1 LGTNNLFTWGFR
13 LLIKIHKKGVN
24 TIINLDTERKLQ
36 EMLEYFCKYKCNKQ
50 SIEENIIDMVI
61 CDIEDVQ
68 IDGDVCDICK
78 VRDFIREIR
87 DEL

>member
-1 LGTNNLFTWGFR
+1 
-13 LLIKIHKKGVN
+13 
-24 TIINLDTERKLQ
+24 
-36 EMLEYFCKYKCNKQ
+36 MLEYFCKYKCNKQ